1 MNRLC
6 RVLPNLQLE
15 PLYNQWYVC
24 LPMLA
29 PVPSAMVLAYSHIPI
44 MESYIDSPE
53 DHLSLSTD
61 LSMVGGPFVNYSTN
75 RSEEV
80 KILLDK
86 ILTDKKYLIDFAE
99 TTKNFINYIENK
111 VEGYSLEPEYENIPE
126 QLKGYVEL
134 IYDMSNRPSIRF
146 IEPLLYKSTYYCRDS
161 QSVCCSLLNCDERPF
176 VLSTPRLIDED
187 QVQIN
192 LSFDSPV
199 YDDLCR
205 MREDPANYGDIIEK
219 LNIPESKIP
228 LFESFVEITSESKKR
243 ALYQEENIRIR
254 YFGHACLLIEWN
266 GVSILTDPF
275 ISYEYPTDNPRFTFL
290 DLPPSID
297 YVIITHGHLDHIV
310 LETLLQLRYKIKNI
324 IVPRNSGI
332 IYADPSLK
340 LLLKHLGFR
349 SVIEMDELE
358 DLEIHPDAKI
368 STLPFLGEHHDLNIK
383 AKTAYLLT
391 IKEKK
396 IYIGADSS
404 NLEPKLYDLL
414 HDIYGP
420 IDIVFLGMECDGAP
434 LSWFY
439 GPLMPKKLDYNKDQS
454 RQGSG
459 SDCKKAISLINSLRP
474 KAVYVY
480 AMGMEPWFR
489 YILGL
494 NYEKNSTQI
503 TESDKFIKECKS
515 RKIQSER
522 LFCKKEIIII

>member
-1 MNRLC
+1 MGTLC
-6 RVLPNLQLE
+6 KILPNLQLE

-29 PVPSAMVLAYSHIPI
+29 PVPSAMVLTYSHIPI
-44 MESYIDSPE
+44 MESYIESPE
-53 DHLSLSTD
+53 DHLILSRD
-61 LSMVGGPFVNYSTN
+61 LAMVGGPFVNYSTN

-80 KILLDK
+80 KTLLDN
-86 ILTDKKYLIDFAE
+86 ILKYKKYLIDFVE
-99 TTKNFINYIENK
+99 KTKIFVNYIAEK
-111 VEGYSLEPEYENIPE
+111 ADGYSLEPEYENIPK
-126 QLKGYVEL
+126 QLKGYIEL
-134 IYDMSNRPSIRF
+134 TYDMSNRPSIRF
-146 IEPLLYKSTYYCRDS
+146 IEPLLYKSKYYCRDS
-161 QSVCCSLLNCDERPF
+161 QSVCCSLINNDERPF
-176 VLSTPRLIDED
+176 ALSTPRLIDEH

-192 LSFDSPV
+192 LPFDSPA

-205 MREDPANYGDIIEK
+205 MREDPANFRDIVEQ

-228 LFESFVEITSESKKR
+228 LFKSFIEFTNESKKR
-243 ALYQEENIRIR
+243 EPYLEGNTRIR

-275 ISYEYPTDNPRFTFL
+275 ISYEYPTDKPRFTFS

-310 LETLLQLRYKIKNI
+310 LETLLQVRYKIKNI
-324 IVPRNSGI
+324 IVPRNSGT

-340 LLLKHLGFR
+340 LLLKYLGFL

-368 STLPFLGEHHDLNIK
+368 SSLPFLGEHHDLNIR

-391 IKEKK
+391 IKGKK

-459 SDCKKAISLINSLRP
+459 SDCKKAISLIDSLRP
-474 KAVYVY
+474 KAAYVY

-489 YILGL
+489 YVLGL
-494 NYEKNSTQI
+494 NYEKHSKQL
-503 TESDKFIKECKS
+503 TESNRFIEGCKS

-522 LFCKKEIIII
+522 LFCKKEIII